1 MPFLHHGSCGQ
12 REAWHACRAARGVLC
27 SALVGRDAKKQRYEK
42 QPPPGTSLCAR
53 EAVPPRLQIIRA
65 NSFAASHSLL
75 TQKKRWEN
83 KMSGT
88 TAGVHRWGR
97 GETGR
102 DLACFLGQLLRG
114 FLSAQIFTPLALPR
128 PVQQSRGQD
137 GEGFFS
143 FGCGE

>member
-1 MPFLHHGSCGQ
+1 
-12 REAWHACRAARGVLC
+12 VLC
-27 SALVGRDAKKQRYEK
+27 SALVGRDAKKQRDEK
-42 QPPPGTSLCAR
+42 LPPTRNIALRTRGRTPKAADYPSQFFCSQPQPFNPK
-53 EAVPPRLQIIRA
+53 
-65 NSFAASHSLL
+65 
-75 TQKKRWEN
+75 KKRWEN
-83 KMSGT
+83 KMRGT

-114 FLSAQIFTPLALPR
+114 FLSAQIFTPLALPW
-128 PVQQSRGQD
+128 PVQQSRGQG

>member
-1 MPFLHHGSCGQ
+1 MHAAPLEACSSLPWSVAMPKSNGMKNNH
-12 REAWHACRAARGVLC
+12 
-27 SALVGRDAKKQRYEK
+27 
-42 QPPPGTSLCAR
+42 PPGTSLCAR

-114 FLSAQIFTPLALPR
+114 FLYAQIFTPLALPW